1 MRYYS
6 DGNLAKT
13 YYQQS
18 IPQELP
24 DVFAPYPDDDVEKNK
39 ENKRRRQN
47 RLEQENE
54 VRYRYKSVTRARTK
68 ISLRLLAV
76 ILALATVV
84 GYIVWR
90 SAKVTEM
97 SFYNAGLKRQISEL
111 DKQNSLLQDKIF
123 SKSSL
128 NTVKDAAST
137 ELGLQK
143 PGSDQIIYVPASILK
158 PVISG
163 EEIDAAAEEIRAARL
178 PAENMKLIELWVRS
192 R

>member
-1 MRYYS
+1 MRNYS
-6 DGNLAKT
+6 DGNLAEK
-13 YYQQS
+13 YYQQP
-18 IPQELP
+18 IPYELP
-24 DVFAPYPDDDVEKNK
+24 DIYDPDKAEEEK
-39 ENKRRRQN
+39 KRRTN
-47 RLEQENE
+47 RLERDNE
-54 VRYRYKSVTRARTK
+54 LRYRYKSVTHARVRV
-68 ISLRLLAV
+68 SLRLLSI

-128 NTVKDAAST
+128 NTVKEAASS

-143 PGSDQIIYVPASILK
+143 PGSDQIIYVPAAILK

-163 EEIDAAAEEIRAARL
+163 EDADAAEQHHTARV
-178 PAENMKLIELWVRS
+178 PAESMKLIELWVRS